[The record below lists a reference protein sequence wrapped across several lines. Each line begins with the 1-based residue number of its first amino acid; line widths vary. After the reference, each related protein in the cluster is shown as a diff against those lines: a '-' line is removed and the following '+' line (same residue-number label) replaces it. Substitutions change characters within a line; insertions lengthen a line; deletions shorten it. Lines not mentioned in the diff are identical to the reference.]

1 MAVPNNRQRGAAL
14 ILMMFIIT
22 LATMAY
28 VMKSFDADSM
38 QASHEEKTYQVLAE
52 AKEVL
57 IGWAVSHPN
66 VPGMMLYPDRLESTN
81 PNYDGKSDCPAA
93 ANPFSYSYLIG
104 QFPQRGQTNPCISPQ
119 TSMGLDLQDA
129 DGNRLWYAVS
139 RNLVHEYQSPGRD
152 PIINPG
158 MQNVNLLLPSPYAG
172 NTATSAYP
180 WMKVYDINGNL
191 LSNRVAVVLMAPG
204 RPLSGQ
210 DRSSVTPPASAFLE
224 STIVNGILVKNYEY
238 SDEEKVSG
246 KSFVIGGQKD
256 EVLNDRLVYITID
269 ELIAVLEVRAVN
281 EAKVTLNNYFV
292 SHGHFPYA
300 AIMGGAGSGGKYRC
314 MTGNP
319 SGALPVDVARSCSYA
334 VGGSSVTVSC
344 NFEDV
349 TSIRYIASGSFS
361 ANSGACTFSG
371 NTCSCSGEGSCSVSG
386 VQTFTCDDLGAC
398 SSNGTGGIE
407 FVGGNFTMRAGGCS
421 LGAADACSKINTAS
435 CSALSGTVGFD
446 CAEVLPL
453 PSWFTTNRWQDFIHY
468 AMARDGSPT
477 WTSGAGTQARTGIS
491 ALVVTTGRAI
501 TGVPFATAK
510 NAAQLRP
517 SCDLKDYLD
526 TVENTDLNNVYE
538 ARGKQKTLNYN
549 DRVFV
554 VAP

>member
-1 MAVPNNRQRGAAL
+1 MSVPNNRQQGAAL

-300 AIMGGAGSGGKYRC
+300 AVTGGAGSGEKYVC
-314 MTGNP
+314 VTGNTA
-319 SGALPVDVARSCSYA
+319 GGLPVDVA
-334 VGGSSVTVSC
+334 TV
-344 NFEDV
+344 DY
-349 TSIRYIASGSFS
+349 TIASGSFS
-361 ANSGACTFSG
+361 SHSEACTFTST
-371 NTCSCSGEGSCSVSG
+371 TCSCTGKGSCSG
-386 VQTFTCDDLGAC
+386 AQTFTCDGWGTC
-398 SSNGTGGIE
+398 SSTGAGSVKFIGGKFTAANGS
-407 FVGGNFTMRAGGCS
+407 CS
-421 LGAADACSKINTAS
+421 LSVADACGVSTVSCLAS
-435 CSALSGTVGFD
+435 GGIAFD
-446 CAEVLPL
+446 GCAEVLSL

-468 AMARDGSPT
+468 TTMARDGSHT
-477 WTSGAGTQARTGIS
+477 LTSGAGAQARTGIS
-491 ALVVTTGRAI
+491 ALVVTTGPAI
-501 TGVPFATAK
+501 TEVSFATAK
-510 NAAQLRP
+510 NAAQVRP

-538 ARGKQKTLNYN
+538 ARSKQKTLNYN